1 LEDWSNPKI
10 MEIIKRRDDI
20 KMVKKK
26 ENLLVLGMISLITA
40 FIFEM
45 FGNTS
50 LVLDVVVL
58 AFIAIAI
65 FSNAGY
71 LLLQTTD
78 QKKK

>member
-1 LEDWSNPKI
+1 VDWSNPKI
-10 MEIIKRRDDI
+10 IEIKKRRDEI

-26 ENLLVLGMISLITA
+26 ENLLVLGMLCLITA

-45 FGNTS
+45 FGRAN
-50 LVLDVVVL
+50 LVLDVVIL

-65 FSNAGY
+65 FSNARY
-71 LLLQTTD
+71 LVLATTD